1 MFSKLKGFF
10 IGRPLKSG
18 KEGEDGHLL
27 TKLQALAMLSGTPY
41 LPSLMDQSR

>member
-27 TKLQALAMLSGTPY
+27 QNYRPWLCSLVTPY